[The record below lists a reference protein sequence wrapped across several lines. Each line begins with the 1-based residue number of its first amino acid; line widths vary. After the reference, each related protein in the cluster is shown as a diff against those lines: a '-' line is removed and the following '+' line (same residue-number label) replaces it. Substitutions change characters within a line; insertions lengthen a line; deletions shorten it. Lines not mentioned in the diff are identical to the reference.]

1 VVVHD
6 RGVRIFLVSWRASY
20 AETRLAAAAGRL
32 GHEASIVNPFEAGTQ
47 VNHADVVLNR
57 LDVRATLDGVEPGL
71 GRLRRLERAGIR
83 VLNGPRAQRAAHDK
97 LVTALDLARRG
108 VPHPETAYLSGRG
121 LGAAP
126 ELPVVV
132 KPRFGS
138 WGRDV
143 FRCETQAEL
152 SACLRRVCRRSWF
165 RRDGA
170 LLQELVPTD
179 GRDLRILVA
188 GGRVTGA
195 VERRAAP
202 GEWRTNVT
210 LGGARRPT
218 EPPEDVCVVALD
230 AVSAVGVDLG
240 CVDVLTRPDGRP
252 VALEVNGA
260 PEFTGAYSCDG
271 TDVFESVVRGLL
283 LAGGRSAA
291 PAFARPA

>member
-1 VVVHD
+1 
-6 RGVRIFLVSWRASY
+6 
-20 AETRLAAAAGRL
+20 
-32 GHEASIVNPFEAGTQ
+32 
-47 VNHADVVLNR
+47 
-57 LDVRATLDGVEPGL
+57 
-71 GRLRRLERAGIR
+71 
-83 VLNGPRAQRAAHDK
+83 
-97 LVTALDLARRG
+97 
-108 VPHPETAYLSGRG
+108 
-121 LGAAP
+121 
-126 ELPVVV
+126 VV

-218 EPPEDVCVVALD
+218 EAPEDACVVALD

>member
-1 VVVHD
+1 
-6 RGVRIFLVSWRASY
+6 
-20 AETRLAAAAGRL
+20 
-32 GHEASIVNPFEAGTQ
+32 
-47 VNHADVVLNR
+47 
-57 LDVRATLDGVEPGL
+57 
-71 GRLRRLERAGIR
+71 
-83 VLNGPRAQRAAHDK
+83 
-97 LVTALDLARRG
+97 
-108 VPHPETAYLSGRG
+108 
-121 LGAAP
+121 
-126 ELPVVV
+126 VV

-152 SACLRRVCRRSWF
+152 SACLRRVGRRSWF

-218 EPPEDVCVVALD
+218 EPPEDACIVALD

-240 CVDVLTRPDGRP
+240 CVDILRRPDARSRWRSTPRP
-252 VALEVNGA
+252 SSPA
-260 PEFTGAYSCDG
+260 PIPATEPTS
-271 TDVFESVVRGLL
+271 SSPS
-283 LAGGRSAA
+283 SADCS
-291 PAFARPA
+291 